1 MVTTIVSPYLQEN
14 FAPVQ
19 EEITT
24 DELLVVGELPADLS
38 GMFVRNGPN
47 PKFAPIGHHQWFDGD
62 GMLHGVQI
70 NNGKASYLNRYVQ
83 TRALKMEVEAGRSL
97 WKGPTEPPNFNLPH
111 NNLFGPFKNT
121 ANTALVW
128 HSGFGPFK
136 NTANTALV
144 WHGGKLLALWEGAE
158 PYEIAVPDLETVGP
172 YNYQGKLASR
182 FTAHPKVDPET
193 GEMMFYGY
201 AVTSQPYLQYSVVSP
216 QGELTKTVTIDIPA
230 PVMMHDFAITENYT
244 IFMYLPLT
252 FSMERI
258 MRGESAYLFESDIPS
273 RFGILPRHGD
283 NSDPSRFGILPRH
296 GDNSDIRW
304 FEALS
309 GYIFHTVNAY
319 EQGEEIILIA
329 CRMNGTTCLDIPT
342 KFNHTQDDRPRLYRL
357 RFNLRT
363 GAVREEA
370 LDDVASDFPS
380 LNPQRLGRQSR
391 YAYTA
396 KMANGH
402 RPAFS
407 FDGLVKY
414 DFTNN
419 SSQVYEL
426 GSGRYGGEAVFV
438 PHPDSQ
444 AEDDGWLITFVYDS
458 KTQASEL
465 LVLNAQDLT
474 AEAIARVLIPQRVPY
489 GFHGIWIPQTSC
501 ELEVFS

>member
-1 MVTTIVSPYLQEN
+1 MLTTTVSPYLQEN

-24 DELLVVGELPADLS
+24 DELVVIGELPADLS

-47 PKFAPIGHHQWFDGD
+47 PKFAPIGNHQWFDGD

-70 NNGKASYLNRYVQ
+70 NNGKASYRNRYVQ

-97 WKGPTEPPNFNLPH
+97 WKGPTEPPNFDLPH

-128 HSGFGPFK
+128 HSGR
-136 NTANTALV
+136 
-144 WHGGKLLALWEGAE
+144 LLALWEGAE
-158 PYEIAVPDLETVGP
+158 PYEIAVPNLETVGP

-201 AVTSQPYLQYSVVSP
+201 AVTSEPYLQYSVVSP

-258 MRGESAYLFESDIPS
+258 MRGESAYLFESDVAS
-273 RFGILPRHGD
+273 RFGILT
-283 NSDPSRFGILPRH
+283 RH

-309 GYIFHTVNAY
+309 CYIFHTVNAY
-319 EQGEEIILIA
+319 EVGEEIVLIA
-329 CRMNGTTCLDIPT
+329 SRMSGTTCLDIPT
-342 KFNHTQDDRPRLYRL
+342 KFKDTNDDRPRLYRL

-380 LNPQRLGRQSR
+380 LNPQRLGRESR

-396 KMANGH
+396 KMANGQ

-407 FDGLVKY
+407 FDGLLKY

-426 GSGRYGGEAVFV
+426 GAGRYGGEAVFV
-438 PHPDSQ
+438 TRPNSN

-458 KTQASEL
+458 TTQASEL

-474 AEAIARVLIPQRVPY
+474 AEPIARVLIPQRVPY
-489 GFHGIWIPQTSC
+489 GFHGIWIPEAS
-501 ELEVFS
+501 LS

>member
-1 MVTTIVSPYLQEN
+1 MVTTTISPYLQGN
-14 FAPVQ
+14 FAPVS

-24 DELLVVGELPADLS
+24 DALLVIGELPADLS
-38 GMFVRNGPN
+38 GTFVRNGPN

-70 NNGKASYLNRYVQ
+70 EGGQAFYRNRYVQ
-83 TRALKMEVEAGRSL
+83 TRALKIEIEAGRSL
-97 WKGPTEPPNFNLPH
+97 WKGPTEPPNFELPQ
-111 NNLFGPFKNT
+111 NNL
-121 ANTALVW
+121 
-128 HSGFGPFK
+128 FGPFK

-158 PYEIAVPDLETVGP
+158 PYEISVPNLETVGS

-182 FTAHPKVDPET
+182 FTAHPKIDPAT
-193 GEMMFYGY
+193 GEMMFFGY
-201 AVTSQPYLQYSVVSP
+201 AVTSQPYLQYSIVSP

-258 MRGESAYLFESDIPS
+258 MRGESAYLFESDVPS
-273 RFGILPRHGD
+273 RFAILPRY
-283 NSDPSRFGILPRH
+283 

-319 EQGEEIILIA
+319 EKEEEIVLLA

-342 KFNHTQDDRPRLYRL
+342 KFPDNQDNRPKLYRL

-363 GAVREEA
+363 GAVSEEA
-370 LDDVASDFPS
+370 LDDVPSDFPT

-396 KMANGH
+396 KMAPGQ
-402 RPAFS
+402 RPTFT
-407 FDGLVKY
+407 FDGLLKY
-414 DFTNN
+414 DLTNN
-419 SSQVYEL
+419 TSQVCNF
-426 GSGRYGGEAVFV
+426 GAGRYGGEAVFV
-438 PHPDSQ
+438 PHGD
-444 AEDDGWLITFVYDS
+444 AEDDGYLITFVYD
-458 KTQASEL
+458 KNTRTSEL
-465 LVLNAQDLT
+465 LVFNAQDIT
-474 AEAIARVLIPQRVPY
+474 SEPIARILIPQRVPY
-489 GFHGIWIPQTSC
+489 GFHGVWIPQTS
-501 ELEVFS
+501 SS

>member
-1 MVTTIVSPYLQEN
+1 MVTTTVSPYLQKN

-19 EEITT
+19 KEITT
-24 DELLVVGELPADLS
+24 DELVVIGELPADLS

-47 PKFAPIGHHQWFDGD
+47 PKFAPIGDHQWFDGD

-70 NNGKASYLNRYVQ
+70 DNGKASYRNRYVQ

-97 WKGPTEPPNFNLPH
+97 WKGPTEPPNFDLPH

-128 HSGFGPFK
+128 H
-136 NTANTALV
+136 
-144 WHGGKLLALWEGAE
+144 GGRLLALWEGAE
-158 PYEIAVPDLETVGP
+158 PYEIAVPNLETVGP

-182 FTAHPKVDPET
+182 FTAHPKIDPET

-201 AVTSQPYLQYSVVSP
+201 AVTSEPYLQYSVVSP

-252 FSMERI
+252 FSMKRI
-258 MRGESAYLFESDIPS
+258 MRGESAYLFESDVAS

-283 NSDPSRFGILPRH
+283 NS
-296 GDNSDIRW
+296 NIRW

-309 GYIFHTVNAY
+309 CYIFHTVNAY
-319 EQGEEIILIA
+319 EVGEEIVLIA
-329 CRMNGTTCLDIPT
+329 SRMSGTTCLDIPT
-342 KFNHTQDDRPRLYRL
+342 KFEDTNDDRPRLYRL

-380 LNPQRLGRQSR
+380 LNPQRLGRQCR

-396 KMANGH
+396 KMATGQ

-407 FDGLVKY
+407 FDGLLKY

-426 GSGRYGGEAVFV
+426 GAGRYGGEAVFV
-438 PHPDSQ
+438 TRPNSN

-458 KTQASEL
+458 TTQASEL

-474 AEAIARVLIPQRVPY
+474 AEPIARVLIPQRVPY
-489 GFHGIWIPQTSC
+489 GFHGIWIPEAS
-501 ELEVFS
+501 LS

>member
-1 MVTTIVSPYLQEN
+1 MVTTTVSPYLQEN

-24 DELLVVGELPADLS
+24 DELVVIGELPADLS

-47 PKFAPIGHHQWFDGD
+47 PKFAPIGNHQWFDGD

-70 NNGKASYLNRYVQ
+70 DNGKASYRNRYVQ

-97 WKGPTEPPNFNLPH
+97 WKGPTEPPNFDLPH

-128 HSGFGPFK
+128 HSGR
-136 NTANTALV
+136 
-144 WHGGKLLALWEGAE
+144 LLALWEGAE
-158 PYEIAVPDLETVGP
+158 PYEIAVPNLETIGP
-172 YNYQGKLASR
+172 YNYQSKLASR
-182 FTAHPKVDPET
+182 FTAHPKIDPET

-201 AVTSQPYLQYSVVSP
+201 AVTSEPYLQYSVVSA
-216 QGELTKTVTIDIPA
+216 QGELTKTVIIDIPA

-258 MRGESAYLFESDIPS
+258 MRGESAYLFESDVAS
-273 RFGILPRHGD
+273 RFGILT
-283 NSDPSRFGILPRH
+283 RH

-309 GYIFHTVNAY
+309 CYIFHTVNAY
-319 EQGEEIILIA
+319 EVGEEIVLIA
-329 CRMNGTTCLDIPT
+329 SRMSGTKCLDIPN
-342 KFNHTQDDRPRLYRL
+342 KFKDTNDDRPRLYRL

-396 KMANGH
+396 KMANGQ

-407 FDGLVKY
+407 FDGLLKY

-426 GSGRYGGEAVFV
+426 GAGRYGGEAVFV
-438 PHPDSQ
+438 TRPNSN

-458 KTQASEL
+458 TTQASEL

-474 AEAIARVLIPQRVPY
+474 AEPIARVLIPQRVPY
-489 GFHGIWIPQTSC
+489 GFHGIWIPEAS
-501 ELEVFS
+501 LS

>member
-1 MVTTIVSPYLQEN
+1 MVTTTVSPYLQGN

-24 DELLVVGELPADLS
+24 DELVILGELPADLS

-47 PKFAPIGHHQWFDGD
+47 PRFDPIANNQWFDGD

-70 NNGKASYLNRYVQ
+70 DNGKASYRNRYIQ

-97 WKGPTEPPNFNLPH
+97 WKGPTEPPNFDLPH

-121 ANTALVW
+121 ANTA
-128 HSGFGPFK
+128 S
-136 NTANTALV
+136 V
-144 WHGGKLLALWEGAE
+144 WHGGRLLALWEGAE
-158 PYEIAVPDLETVGP
+158 PYEIALPNLETVGP
-172 YNYQGKLASR
+172 YNYEGKLASR

-201 AVTSQPYLQYSVVSP
+201 AVTSQPYLQYSIVSP

-258 MRGESAYLFESDIPS
+258 MRGESAYLFESDVA
-273 RFGILPRHGD
+273 
-283 NSDPSRFGILPRH
+283 SRFGILPRH

-309 GYIFHTVNAY
+309 CYIFHTVNAY
-319 EQGEEIILIA
+319 ELGEEIVLIA
-329 CRMNGTTCLDIPT
+329 CRMNGTTCLDILT
-342 KFNHTQDDRPRLYRL
+342 KFNDTKDDRPKLYRL
-357 RFNLRT
+357 RFNLHT

-380 LNPQRLGRQSR
+380 LNLQRLGRQNR

-396 KMANGH
+396 KMATGQ

-407 FDGLVKY
+407 FDGLLKY

-419 SSQVYEL
+419 SSQVHEL
-426 GSGRYGGEAVFV
+426 GVGRYGGEAVFV
-438 PHPDSQ
+438 PRPHCN

-458 KTQASEL
+458 TTQASEL

-474 AEAIARVLIPQRVPY
+474 AEPIARVFIPQRVPY
-489 GFHGIWIPQTSC
+489 GFHGIWIPKASLT
-501 ELEVFS
+501 